1 VRGEGRERVGVDG
14 GFGEPYPF
22 RLAAEAPAKISDSP
36 EHLRLAVAGVGE
48 RQDHVAVG
56 LRHRRT
62 VAGKAL
68 LALPVRLEHGAI
80 DRLRVGLE
88 PSEKSRPE
96 VEAHPRVVARKFSD
110 DLGSERLARCRVG
123 CVTLGCDTRVPA
135 RERRGGGLR
144 LDGPR
149 PRILPRRLIEVAVD
163 AEESA
168 QTSPSLKNPQDQTNS
183 SNGPAVSG
191 AFISD
196 LI

>member
-96 VEAHPRVVARKFSD
+96 VEAHPRAVARKVSD

-168 QTSPSLKNPQDQTNS
+168 QTSS
-183 SNGPAVSG
+183 SSESSRDKASRLSESCTPEPI
-191 AFISD
+191 ISD
-196 LI
+196 ST